1 MTLKN
6 LTAKMNVLSAT
17 AGVILFC
24 YMAFATVFGPYK
36 TTFVHLALFALF
48 SFIILFFD
56 SMSGEQNSR
65 KKVAWDVLLLVASV
79 TPLIY
84 FILDFERLINL
95 WGSTYL
101 STTDLFLGSVF
112 VVVCIEASRRQSSML
127 GALAIL
133 ACLYML
139 FGNFLPGVFSHAGMD
154 FGRFIY
160 TVVYTSEGLFGTGLK
175 VAATYLFMF
184 MVLGSVLRVSK
195 TGDFMIDIANSALG
209 ARIGGAAK
217 GAMAA
222 SAGLGTIVGSSIG
235 NVVATGTFT
244 IPLMKSTGFQPHV
257 AAAVETNTSE
267 GAQLVPPILG
277 ASAFIMVQV
286 TGISYDIVVL
296 AAIIPAALY
305 YLSLYSV
312 VHIEALRHGIKGLPA
327 DKIPSFT
334 EKFAAG
340 WHLLIA
346 PIALFCFLLVG
357 SYTVTFASLAA
368 IFIALACGLVRNN
381 TRFGFRKLVKFLSE
395 GLSQSAQITALVIS
409 IGLIQASIVSTG
421 LGPRLTDIILGVSD
435 GSLLMTAGLTVVAAT
450 ILGMGMPT
458 PITYLLLAMFAAPA
472 LVECGASIL
481 AAHLFLFYFAIK
493 SGSTPPV
500 ALVAV
505 VAAAIAEANWFRTA
519 ITAFTHSL
527 PGFAVAFMFLYEPG
541 LLFQGGYSVILFV
554 FAKAIIAVI
563 AITYSIQGWCGG
575 WISWFFRVVLASAGL
590 AIFHENLYA
599 NLLGFAAFGSI
610 FLFQYIHKS
619 ATFNK

>member
-1 MTLKN
+1 MKLKN
-6 LTAKMNVLSAT
+6 STGALHTLSTAV
-17 AGVILFC
+17 GIILFC
-24 YMAFATVFGPYK
+24 YMAFATIFGPYK
-36 TTFVHLALFALF
+36 TTFVHLALFALL
-48 SFIILFFD
+48 SFIILFLD
-56 SMSGEQNSR
+56 SMAVRQNSR
-65 KKVAWDVLLLVASV
+65 KKVAFDFGLLLASAI
-79 TPLIY
+79 PLIY

-101 STTDLFLGSVF
+101 SMTDLLLASIF
-112 VVVCIEASRRQSSML
+112 VLVCIEASRRQSYML

-139 FGNFLPGVFSHAGMD
+139 FGNFLPGVFGHAGMD

-160 TVVYTSEGLFGTGLK
+160 IVVYTSEGLFGTGLK

-184 MVLGSVLRVSK
+184 MILGSVLRVSK
-195 TGDFMIDIANSALG
+195 TGDFMIDVANSVLG
-209 ARIGGAAK
+209 ARTGGAAK

-277 ASAFIMVQV
+277 ASAFIMAQV
-286 TGISYDIVVL
+286 TGISYEIIVL

-305 YLSLYSV
+305 YISLYSV
-312 VHIEALRHGIKGLPA
+312 VHIEALRHGIKGLPE
-327 DKIPSFT
+327 DKIPSFK

-346 PIALFCFLLVG
+346 PIVLFCLLLIG

-368 IFIALACGLVRNN
+368 IFIAVACGLARKS
-381 TRFGFRKLVKFLSE
+381 TKFGFKKLIKFASE

-409 IGLIQASIVSTG
+409 IGLIQASIVATG
-421 LGPRLTDIILGVSD
+421 LGPRLTDIILGLSD

-450 ILGMGMPT
+450 VLGMGMPT

-472 LVECGASIL
+472 LVECGASVL

-505 VAAAIAEANWFRTA
+505 VAASIAEAHWFRTA

-541 LLFQGGYSVILFV
+541 LLFEGDYSVIFFV
-554 FAKAIIAVI
+554 FVKAVIAVI
-563 AITYSIQGWCGG
+563 AITYAIQGWCGG
-575 WISWFFRVVLASAGL
+575 WVSWFSRAVLASAGL
-590 AIFHENLYA
+590 AIFNENLYA
-599 NLLGFAAFGSI
+599 NLFGVAAIVSI
-610 FLFQYIHKS
+610 FSFQYLQNS
-619 ATFNK
+619 ASIKH